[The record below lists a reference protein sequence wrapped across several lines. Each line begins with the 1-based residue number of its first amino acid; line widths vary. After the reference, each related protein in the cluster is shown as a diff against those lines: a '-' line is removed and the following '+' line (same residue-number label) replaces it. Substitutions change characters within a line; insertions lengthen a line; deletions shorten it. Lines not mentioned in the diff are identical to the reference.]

1 MTAVRWTI
9 AIVLLLAFIL
19 VPWMLFDATITR
31 MVGEVFASPAAHGPL
46 IALLIV
52 VLLALDV
59 ILPTPSSLV
68 SVAAGALFGWVLG
81 GVLIWLGM
89 TLGCLLGYWLGAQA
103 GRPLARRLLGEAE
116 LAKAMRLS
124 GRVDG
129 PALALTRAVPVLAE
143 ATTLAAGAAGVPLG
157 RFVMVTSLAN
167 AGVAA
172 VYAGVGAAA
181 LSQGSFLLAFAAAA
195 GLPTLAWLLVRLS
208 RRTSAAA

>member
-1 MTAVRWTI
+1 MTAARWI
-9 AIVLLLAFIL
+9 LAVVLLLAFIL
-19 VPWMLFDATITR
+19 VPWMLFDESITR
-31 MVGEVFASPAAHGPL
+31 MVGQVFASPAAHGPP

-52 VLLALDV
+52 VLLGLDV

-116 LAKAMRLS
+116 LAKAMRLA

-129 PALALTRAVPVLAE
+129 PALALTASVENLTDTDYQTGAGFSGPG
-143 ATTLAAGAAGVPLG
+143 TTARL
-157 RFVMVTSLAN
+157 
-167 AGVAA
+167 
-172 VYAGVGAAA
+172 
-181 LSQGSFLLAFAAAA
+181 
-195 GLPTLAWLLVRLS
+195 TL
-208 RRTSAAA
+208 RRTFGG